1 MKKNVILTL
10 IFSLFLAVT
19 AVFAQGKTVD
29 FSGNWELDT
38 NKSKLGERTRIESIT
53 MSVSQTGGE
62 LKIETKTKY
71 AVTPEGEVRGG
82 EKTGGAVIRREV
94 SGNFGDTTQIAAYN
108 LGGIETKSEIPGI
121 PVATTVFK
129 AKLENGGK
137 LYLTSN
143 RPSEKPKGAIIVK
156 ETWTLSADGK
166 TLTVVREQETPQG
179 KVSAEMVFNKK

>member
-19 AVFAQGKTVD
+19 AVFAQGKTSD

-38 NKSKLGERTRIESIT
+38 NKSKLGERARVESMT
-53 MSVSQTGGE
+53 MSVSQTGNE
-62 LKIETKTKY
+62 LKIETKTKH
-71 AVTPEGEVRGG
+71 AISSEGEVRVG
-82 EKTGGAVIRREV
+82 EKNGAGMIRRDIG
-94 SGNFGDTTQIAAYN
+94 SNFGETTQIAAYN
-108 LGGIETKSEIPGI
+108 LGGTETKSEIPGI
-121 PVATTVFK
+121 PIATTVFK

-143 RPSEKPKGAIIVK
+143 RASEKPKGAITVK

-166 TLTVVREQETPQG
+166 TLTVVREHVTPQG
-179 KVSAEMVFNKK
+179 NVSAEMVFNKK

>member
-19 AVFAQGKTVD
+19 AVFAQGKASD

-38 NKSKLGERTRIESIT
+38 NKSKLGEKTRIESMT
-53 MSVSQTGGE
+53 MSVSQTGSE
-62 LKIETKTKY
+62 LKIETKTKH
-71 AVTPEGEVRGG
+71 AVSSEGEVRVG
-82 EKTGGAVIRREV
+82 EKNGGMIRRDIG
-94 SGNFGDTTQIAAYN
+94 SNFGETTQIVAYN
-108 LGGIETKSEIPGI
+108 LGGTETKSEIPGI
-121 PVATTVFK
+121 PIATTTFK

-143 RPSEKPKGAIIVK
+143 RASEKPKGVTTVK

-166 TLTVVREQETPQG
+166 TLTVARETVTPQG
-179 KVSAEMVFNKK
+179 NVSAEMIFNKK